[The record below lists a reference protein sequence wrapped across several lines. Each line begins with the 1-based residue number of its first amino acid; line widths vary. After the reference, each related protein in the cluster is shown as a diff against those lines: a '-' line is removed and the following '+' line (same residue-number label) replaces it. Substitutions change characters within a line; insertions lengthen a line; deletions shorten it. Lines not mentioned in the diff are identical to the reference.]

1 MDDDADDGYN
11 GLRLCVLLKMEL
23 NADAMFPV
31 LLLWFVSFIGCR
43 FDDACDDDIKE
54 EEERER
60 GSPTRSIYI
69 HLFTLDHS
77 ITR

>member
-1 MDDDADDGYN
+1 
-11 GLRLCVLLKMEL
+11 MEL

-31 LLLWFVSFIGCR
+31 LLLWFVSFIGCG
-43 FDDACDDDIKE
+43 FDDACDDDIN

-60 GSPTRSIYI
+60 EVHPLVRYI
-69 HLFTLDHS
+69 SVCSLDH